1 MEALLGFYNE
11 SNKPIEVSFNINKI
25 NLCYIIKPMEFKYA
39 IGDFYP
45 IPVYHHEHIKTE
57 LKKIYTTLP
66 KEGHWCYYNTKDI
79 IWFHGALT
87 GTITLFTKRDY
98 LPNLIVKRHLDFLN
112 ELMELPKE
120 LNLKNEKC

>member
-66 KEGHWCYYNTKDI
+66 KEGHCGVITI
-79 IWFHGALT
+79 PRISSGFMEHSPELLT
-87 GTITLFTKRDY
+87 EFNCKKTLRFSK
-98 LPNLIVKRHLDFLN
+98 
-112 ELMELPKE
+112 
-120 LNLKNEKC
+120 